1 VQNGGSTASG
11 AIYYVSS
18 SSGSDANPGT
28 QTAPWRTL
36 AKIYSSR
43 SLFRPGDSVLL
54 KRGDTWSEQFTIPNQ
69 PGASGTR
76 ITYGAYGSG
85 TLPTVDA
92 QHLRTFA
99 IYMDSGSHIVV
110 RDLRAV
116 NAAADGVRIVA
127 AGGNISDVVIQ
138 GVLSE
143 QNARF
148 GFSIEATPGVT
159 DVDAIE
165 YRDDVANLNGWAGFY
180 AYHVSAGATGINYYG
195 CKASYN
201 GQTSANHG
209 FSAYYANN
217 IHYHAVEAAFTNID
231 PATGLPNAYMSAN
244 GAEGHGIA
252 FDEHSDNSSVDHSYS
267 HGNGG
272 AGLLLSHESSNNSAS
287 YNVIANNGGLGVVIN
302 GGDAGSSN
310 TVVVN
315 NTIYGNRYA
324 GIAAWKPITGLT
336 IENNIV
342 VNNGT
347 YGLAFTYDGVTNYTV
362 ASNLIFGNTQ
372 GWTNGYVFGAT
383 GTIAADPLLVAP
395 ASGNFSLQAGSPA
408 INTGGDFANNIA
420 TKTAL
425 SEVTE
430 SSALLPPIMLPFP
443 EIAFGLRCRG
453 PRRAIEPASRP
464 PVEVAYNPGFGL
476 REDGSVVLPGT

>member
-1 VQNGGSTASG
+1 MLSATAYDAAGNYALASINATVQNGTSTSG
-11 AIYYVSS
+11 ATYYVSS

-36 AKIYSSR
+36 AKIDSSR
-43 SLFRPGDSVLL
+43 SLFRPGDSILL
-54 KRGDTWSEQFTIPNQ
+54 KRGDTWVEEFDIPSQ
-69 PGASGTR
+69 AGASGTP

-85 TLPTVDA
+85 ALPTVDA

-99 IYMDSGSHIVV
+99 IYMMSGSHIVV
-110 RDLRAV
+110 RDLRAI
-116 NAAADGVRIVA
+116 NATADGVRIVA
-127 AGGNISDVVIQ
+127 AAGNISDVVIQ

-148 GFSIEATPGVT
+148 GFSVEATPGVT

-201 GQTSANHG
+201 AQTSGNHG

-217 IHYHAVEAAFTNID
+217 IHYHGVEAAFTNID
-231 PATGLPNAYMSAN
+231 PATGLPNAYFSAGN
-244 GAEGHGIA
+244 EGHGIA
-252 FDEHSDNSSVDHSYS
+252 FDDYVGNSSVEHSYS
-267 HGNGG
+267 HGN
-272 AGLLLSHESSNNSAS
+272 AGTGLVLHESSNSSAS
-287 YNVIANNGGLGVVIN
+287 YNVIANNGTLGVVIN
-302 GGDAGSSN
+302 GNAAGSSN
-310 TVVVN
+310 IAVVN
-315 NTIYGNRYA
+315 NTIYGNSYA
-324 GIAAWKPITGLT
+324 GIAAWGPGVTGLT

-347 YGLAFTYDGVTNYTV
+347 YGLAFTWNGITNYTV
-362 ASNLIFGNTQ
+362 ATNLIFGNTL

-395 ASGNFSLQAGSPA
+395 ASGNFSLQASSPA
-408 INTGGDFANNIA
+408 INAGMT
-420 TKTAL
+420 
-425 SEVTE
+425 
-430 SSALLPPIMLPFP
+430 
-443 EIAFGLRCRG
+443 FGSPYQLG
-453 PRRAIEPASRP
+453 
-464 PVEVAYNPGFGL
+464 VAA
-476 REDGSVVLPGT
+476 GSVWPSAVLLRDQGLSPPWEIGAFVYAP